1 MKGLYKIRKKM
12 RFKRLDT
19 FLIKDTSLMRDP
31 IFWHAGESEMKEK
44 EARERGYRG
53 EVLILSPSI
62 NN

>member
-1 MKGLYKIRKKM
+1 M

-31 IFWHAGESEMKEK
+31 IFWHAGESERKEK